1 MTSLNYN
8 TCTEPL
14 HRKCT
19 LLQYNI
25 SLTYQSPQ
33 SLAKR
38 DVHYCSTTSQSGM
51 YTIAVQHRKAGCT
64 LLQYNIAKRD
74 VHYCSTTSQSGM
86 YTGHRSAQFKD
97 KKFEKCLHV
106 SSLLNSIAD
115 YTLNTTRASQGFMSP
130 EVKNTRIGRGMK
142 L

>member
-8 TCTEPL
+8 TCTESL

-38 DVHYCSTTSQSGM
+38 DVHYCSTTSQSEM
-51 YTIAVQHRKAGCT
+51 YTIAVQHIVDISVTSVPRKAGCT
-64 LLQYNIAKRD
+64 LLQYNVAERD
-74 VHYCSTTSQSGM
+74 VHYCSTT
-86 YTGHRSAQFKD
+86 YR
-97 KKFEKCLHV
+97 
-106 SSLLNSIAD
+106 
-115 YTLNTTRASQGFMSP
+115 
-130 EVKNTRIGRGMK
+130 
-142 L
+142 

>member
-8 TCTEPL
+8 TCTESL

-33 SLAKR
+33 SL
-38 DVHYCSTTSQSGM
+38 
-51 YTIAVQHRKAGCT
+51 
-64 LLQYNIAKRD
+64 AKRD

-130 EVKNTRIGRGMK
+130 EVKNTRIGRGKK

>member
-8 TCTEPL
+8 TCTESL

-64 LLQYNIAKRD
+64 RAIDLRNLKIKSLKNVCMSLPSSIPLQIIHLILHAPHKGL
-74 VHYCSTTSQSGM
+74 C
-86 YTGHRSAQFKD
+86 HRK
-97 KKFEKCLHV
+97 
-106 SSLLNSIAD
+106 
-115 YTLNTTRASQGFMSP
+115 
-130 EVKNTRIGRGMK
+130 
-142 L
+142 